1 MQRWTLFTLLFLLLI
16 SVPVG
21 AQQPVKAGDTLDLR
35 QCIEIAL
42 KNHPNI
48 MAAKSTIEVNQ
59 NLIGQAES
67 NYYPQVN
74 ASTGYNRVN
83 QKVSNLTLSEG
94 GTSLSNV
101 AVDRGALNQ
110 YTNSVSLNQ
119 NIYDFGKTPTR
130 VRIQKLNRDASQSD
144 FVNVSDNVELNVKQ
158 SYYGLLRAMKNRG
171 VAVENVRQFEHHL
184 QQAKGFYE
192 VGTRPKFDVT
202 KAEVDLSNA
211 RLILIKVE
219 NTFQVARVNLNNAM
233 GLPYAPSYS
242 IEDNLFYQKY
252 GISMEEALNR
262 AFSNR
267 PDLKSIETQEEASKE
282 SIELAKKGH
291 YPALVGIANYNFA
304 GEEYPLDRNWNTG
317 VSLNIPI
324 FSGLLTT
331 YQVKEARSNL
341 NVLKANMES
350 LKQQILLEVKEAHLN
365 LLQAEE
371 AIPTAELAVRQAT
384 ENLELANGRYQA
396 GVGDPIEVT
405 DAEVAYANARFI
417 YIQALYDYRIAQ
429 ANLEKAMGATQP

>member
-1 MQRWTLFTLLFLLLI
+1 MQRWTLFPWLFLLLI
-16 SVPVG
+16 SVPAG
-21 AQQPVKAGDTLDLR
+21 AQQPVKAGDTLDLQ

-48 MAAKSTIEVNQ
+48 MAAKSTIDANQ

-83 QKVSNLTLSEG
+83 QKVSNLTLSGG
-94 GTSLSNV
+94 GTSISNI

-110 YTNSVSLNQ
+110 YANSFSVSQ

-144 FVNVSDNVELNVKQ
+144 FDNVSDNVELNVKH
-158 SYYGLLRAMKNRG
+158 SYYGFLRAMKNRD

-202 KAEVDLSNA
+202 KAEVDLSSAKLALIRAENA
-211 RLILIKVE
+211 FK
-219 NTFQVARVNLNNAM
+219 VARVNLNNAM
-233 GLPYAPSYS
+233 GLPYVPLYS
-242 IEDNLFYQKY
+242 IQDNLYYEKY
-252 GISMEEALNR
+252 GVTMEEALDR
-262 AFSNR
+262 AFRNR
-267 PDLKSIETQEEASKE
+267 PDLKSFATQEEAGKE

-291 YPALVGIANYNFA
+291 YPELTGNGNYNFA

-317 VSLNIPI
+317 VILNIPI

-365 LLQAEE
+365 LLGAEE

-405 DAEVAYANARFI
+405 DAEVAYANAQFT

-429 ANLEKAMGATQP
+429 ANLEKAMGATQQ

>member
-1 MQRWTLFTLLFLLLI
+1 MQRWTGFPLLLLLLI
-16 SVPVG
+16 PVAAG
-21 AQQPVKAGDTLDLR
+21 AQQPIRAGDTLDLR

-42 KNHPNI
+42 KNHPDI
-48 MAAKSTIEVNQ
+48 MAAGSTIEANQ
-59 NLIGQAES
+59 NLIGQAQS

-74 ASTGYNRVN
+74 ASTGFNRLN
-83 QKVSNLTLSEG
+83 QKVSNLTLSG
-94 GTSLSNV
+94 VGASVGNITAKRTYNQYANSFSLS
-101 AVDRGALNQ
+101 
-110 YTNSVSLNQ
+110 Q
-119 NIYDFGKTPTR
+119 NIYDFGKTPTQ

-144 FVNVSDNVELNVKQ
+144 FDNVSDNVELNVKH
-158 SYYGLLRAMKNRG
+158 SYYGFLRAMKNRD

-202 KAEVDLSNA
+202 KAEVDLSSAKLALIRAENA
-211 RLILIKVE
+211 FK
-219 NTFQVARVNLNNAM
+219 VARVNLNNAL
-233 GLPYAPSYS
+233 GLPYAPLYS
-242 IEDNLFYQKY
+242 IQDNLYYQKY
-252 GISMEEALNR
+252 GVTMEEALSR
-262 AFSNR
+262 AFSKR
-267 PDLKSIETQEEASKE
+267 PDLKSIETQEEAGRE
-282 SIELAKKGH
+282 SIELARKG
-291 YPALVGIANYNFA
+291 YFPALVGTANYNFS
-304 GEEYPLDRNWNTG
+304 GEDYPLDRNWNTG
-317 VSLNIPI
+317 VSLNIPL

-350 LKQQILLEVKEAHLN
+350 LKQQILLEVKDAHLN
-365 LLQAEE
+365 LLGAEE

-405 DAEVAYANARFI
+405 DAEVAYANARFT

-429 ANLEKAMGATQP
+429 ANLEKAMGATQQ